1 METYGCQMNKA
12 ESESILISL
21 MRDGWVAADSDAE
34 ADLVILNTC
43 SVRETAEERIRGR
56 LGFYR
61 HAKKQRS
68 FTLLLTGCM
77 AERLKETVL
86 DEHPEVDVV
95 VGTFSKNDIPAAV
108 GRSLAGNAPVVS
120 SEAGEYAFAEMHSSG
135 GMKAFV
141 PVMHGCNNRC
151 SYCIV
156 PAVRGPEVSRSPVE
170 ILTEFRRLSARGTR
184 EVTLLGQNVNSYR
197 WNDGTSAL
205 GFPGLLKHIAGEGG
219 SVRWVRFLTS
229 HPKDL
234 SDELLHVMASSPIF
248 CRHIHLPLQSGSTRV
263 LRLMN
268 RGYSADQYRS
278 CVRRIRDTLS
288 GAALTTDILIGFPG
302 ETEDDVAETLAMME
316 EVGFDD
322 AFLYYYNPRAGTPA
336 CVMPG
341 ALPDEVKHERLARV
355 IAAQRSIGRRR
366 AVERLGKEVEV
377 LVESVSKK
385 SPGELLGRT
394 EWDAMAVFPG
404 AQSLIGEFTRVRLA
418 SLAGT
423 TFRAERA

>member
-1 METYGCQMNKA
+1 
-12 ESESILISL
+12 

-61 HAKKQRS
+61 HAKKHRS

-120 SEAGEYAFAEMHSSG
+120 SETGEYAFAEMHSSG

-156 PAVRGPEVSRSPVE
+156 PAVRGPEVSRSPTE

-205 GFPGLLKHIAGEGG
+205 GFPGLLKRIAEEGG
-219 SVRWVRFLTS
+219 SVRRVRFLTS

-234 SDELLHVMASSPIF
+234 SDELLHVVASSPIF

-278 CVRRIRDTLS
+278 CVRHIRDTLS

-302 ETEDDVAETLAMME
+302 ETEGDVAETLRMME

-322 AFLYYYNPRAGTPA
+322 AFLYYYNPRAGTAA
-336 CVMPG
+336 CEMPG
-341 ALPDEVKHERLARV
+341 ALADEVKHERLARV
-355 IAAQRSIGRRR
+355 IEAQRSISRRK
-366 AVERLGKEVEV
+366 AVERLGREVEV
-377 LVESVSKK
+377 LVEGVSKK
-385 SPGELLGRT
+385 APGELLGRT

-404 AQSLIGEFTRVRLA
+404 ARSGIGQFARVRLR
-418 SLAGT
+418 SLAGA
-423 TFRAERA
+423 TFKAELV